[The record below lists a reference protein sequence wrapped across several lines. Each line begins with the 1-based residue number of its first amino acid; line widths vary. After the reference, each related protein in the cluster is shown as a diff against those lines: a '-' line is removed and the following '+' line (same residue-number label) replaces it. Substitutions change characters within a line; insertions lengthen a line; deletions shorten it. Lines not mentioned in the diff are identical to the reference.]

1 MSSYVASWGI
11 IGCGWISSMF
21 VKDLCVEREDSTEI
35 SHSIVA
41 VGSRD
46 LKKAQIF
53 VDEFCPKGSTAQAR
67 NPGLPKPAAFGS
79 YEEVFNHKDVDIIYI
94 GTLNSGHYSDAKAA
108 LLAGKNVLVEK
119 PACLNA
125 AEWRD
130 LTGIAVEK
138 KLFLMEGVWTR
149 FLPLAYELQ
158 SQLFEKRVIGDIKHV
173 QANFS
178 MAFYNNVPDSHRNFA
193 LETAGGV
200 MYDLGPYT
208 VLCALLA
215 LYHHPD
221 NSRSKPDKVFGNM
234 VKART
239 GVDLSTTISMEFPKL
254 EATALLTASFAY
266 NSPKDERCVIIGT
279 QGEIVLNDGL
289 SRITKMTIKRYDQE
303 PTFRPTRWQEN
314 EVIEKPL
321 PGFGLMFEADAVAKS
336 IRNEELQNSRMP
348 HDETA
353 MVLEIFDQVRQQNGY
368 TLPDGVEEISK

>member
-138 KLFLMEGVWTR
+138 KLFLME
-149 FLPLAYELQ
+149 
-158 SQLFEKRVIGDIKHV
+158 D
-173 QANFS
+173 
-178 MAFYNNVPDSHRNFA
+178 VPDSHRNFA